1 MGGAA
6 RGAEAGPRRANG
18 AARLSGARRRL
29 RRLRRRRARTSARR
43 WRTRR
48 QGPPWAGVW
57 APSTTPR
64 EASTRTRRAPEVGE
78 HQGAAS
84 APHCSRPGPATC
96 PGLAGSAAGPPA
108 PLCHPL
114 LHVTPRAPLPATR
127 PAAGSPPSFPGPGE
141 KSSARRGCSPRP
153 PDPTASARET
163 RTRNCLFGH
172 LTPSPARLIIQE
184 QDGGAGAAEK
194 RIAGGLGRGASCIPS
209 DGPRHISRHP
219 SLFSRVG
226 WSQLS

>member
-6 RGAEAGPRRANG
+6 RGAEAGPRRASG

-48 QGPPWAGVW
+48 RGPPWAGVW

-64 EASTRTRRAPEVGE
+64 AASTRTRRAPEVGE
-78 HQGAAS
+78 RQGAAS

-96 PGLAGSAAGPPA
+96 PGPAGSAAGTPA

-114 LHVTPRAPLPATR
+114 LHVTPCAPLPAAQ
-127 PAAGSPPSFPGPGE
+127 PAPGSPPSFPGPPE
-141 KSSARRGCSPRP
+141 KSSARRGCNPRP
-153 PDPTASARET
+153 PDPIARLGKLGPETASLAT
-163 RTRNCLFGH
+163 ALA
-172 LTPSPARLIIQE
+172 LQP
-184 QDGGAGAAEK
+184 
-194 RIAGGLGRGASCIPS
+194 
-209 DGPRHISRHP
+209 
-219 SLFSRVG
+219 V
-226 WSQLS
+226 